1 MSMSSSSICEGVADA
16 AVGVVAV
23 GVVDFDDAVLLILSR
38 I

>member
-1 MSMSSSSICEGVADA
+1 MSMSSSSICKGAADA

-23 GVVDFDDAVLLILSR
+23 GVVDFDGAVLLILSR